1 MSRALLALVAGALLP
16 FSMSPFHIWPL
27 GLVSLALWFALLMTV
42 DDRRPGSGL
51 GIGFLYGV
59 ALYGVGVSW
68 VYVSIHEYGGASP
81 LLAGLLV
88 CVFAS
93 GMALFPMLSGW
104 LFVRLRSDS
113 WARSGAW
120 FVIVIVA
127 FEWLLT
133 WFLTGFPW
141 LAVGYGQLDGPLAG
155 FAPVG
160 GVALVSTMTAVSAVA
175 LVLLIRELRGAR
187 RSVSVVVLGGIALAP
202 LLIGWGLG
210 RIPWTEPGAART
222 AALVQGNVAQ
232 SVKWEPDN
240 QLPII
245 RHYRS
250 LTEPYWGTDLIL
262 WPEAAITVFE
272 HQAGKLLEVLDERG
286 RESGSAL
293 ILGLPALEVQ
303 PGGGYAFLNTAR
315 GLGTA
320 SGQYVKRRLVP
331 FGEYVPLEGLLRGL
345 IEFFDLP
352 MSHAE
357 SGPWAQAPLKVD
369 GERASM
375 AICYEIVYP
384 ELVRSDV
391 DVLLT
396 ISNDTWFGDSIGP
409 WQHLGIARMRALENG
424 RWLLRATNNGI
435 TAIVDPQGVVLARLP
450 RFEAGVLTGEY
461 RVMRGQTPFNRLG
474 PYPLYGL
481 LLLLALVL
489 AATGRRAH
497 PAAGGKKPPE

>member
-42 DDRRPGSGL
+42 GDRRRGRGL

-59 ALYGVGVSW
+59 GLYGIGVSW
-68 VYVSIHEYGGASP
+68 VYVSIHQYGGASP

-88 CVFAS
+88 CVFAG

-104 LFVRLRSDS
+104 LFVRLKSES
-113 WARSGAW
+113 WVRSGAW

-160 GVALVSTMTAVSAVA
+160 GVALVSAMTTASSVA
-175 LVLLIRELRGAR
+175 IVLFARELLGAR
-187 RSVSVVVLGGIALAP
+187 RSVPAVVLAGISLAP
-202 LLIGWGLG
+202 LLVGWGLG

-232 SVKWEPDN
+232 SVKWEPDS

-272 HQAGKLLEVLDERG
+272 HQAGKLLELLDERG
-286 RESGSAL
+286 RQSGSAL
-293 ILGLPALEVQ
+293 VLGLPALEVQ

-357 SGPWAQAPLKVD
+357 SGPWSQAPLKVD

-435 TAIVDPQGVVLARLP
+435 TGIVDPHGAVLARLP

-461 RVMRGQTPFNRLG
+461 RVMRGRTPFNRLG
-474 PYPLYGL
+474 PYPLYGVL
-481 LLLLALVL
+481 LLVGLVL
-489 AATGRRAH
+489 AATGRRSA
-497 PAAGGKKPPE
+497 PGEGR